1 MLGKIV
7 ELCKEKS
14 MSIAELER
22 QANLKQRT
30 VYRWDESKPSVEK
43 ALAVANVLGVTVEEL
58 MKE

>member
-1 MLGKIV
+1 LLSKIV
-7 ELCKEKS
+7 ELCKEKR

>member
-1 MLGKIV
+1 MLSKIV
-7 ELCKEKS
+7 ELCKEKR